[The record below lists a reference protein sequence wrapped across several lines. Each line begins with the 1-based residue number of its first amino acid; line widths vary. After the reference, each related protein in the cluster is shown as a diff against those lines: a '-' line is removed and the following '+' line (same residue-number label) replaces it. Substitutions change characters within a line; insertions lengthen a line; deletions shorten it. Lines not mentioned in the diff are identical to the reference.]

1 MGQPT
6 KELLL
11 EILSEDSVRPVSSLS
26 HDTDGGTKKLP
37 VFDNEHINAPSPFKG
52 EGWGEGKDHSQISG
66 VVVGILKDIKAH
78 GRPLVDFP
86 GIPSMDPVHARS
98 AIQLDKEHLGQDV
111 VLMFDQGDRSKPIIM
126 GILSP
131 LDRISPESDR
141 DEESHHTDPTN
152 IDIDGERLTFT
163 AKKEIVLKCGKA
175 SITLTK
181 AGKILIRGAYL
192 LSRSSGVNRVKGG
205 SVQIN

>member
-6 KELLL
+6 KDLLL
-11 EILSEDSVRPVSSLS
+11 EILSEDSVHPVSSLS
-26 HDTDGGTKKLP
+26 NDTDGGTKKPP

-52 EGWGEGKDHSQISG
+52 EGWGEGKGHSQISG
-66 VVVGILKDIKAH
+66 VVVGILKDINAQ
-78 GRPLVDFP
+78 GQPLVDFP

-111 VLMFDQGDRSKPIIM
+111 VLIFDQGDRSKPIIM
-126 GILSP
+126 GILSSS
-131 LDRISPESDR
+131 DNITPESDR
-141 DEESHHTDPTN
+141 DEESGHTDPTR